1 MALVADEQ
9 MGEEG
14 QLSSC
19 ERCEGGGIASRRG
32 GGKESGMHLNLNSKL
47 KRSPIS
53 TNFAGPHMSQ

>member
-1 MALVADEQ
+1 MNKWEKRDNCRAVSAVRVEALRQD
-9 MGEEG
+9 G
-14 QLSSC
+14 
-19 ERCEGGGIASRRG
+19 G